1 MLFGGHNTREM
12 VLFALALLTS
22 CAFAQ
27 SPPGNTKVVLDKETF
42 RFFYNEMQQTADNVS
57 LTVDHLIPGRSAA
70 YPAAGI
76 ILCFVAPEAWHSA
89 VNDPPP
95 ITLVGASRQGE
106 PQAARPYSVRI
117 AVHRLVFP
125 KNEPELIYELAHELA
140 HVKMDAQ
147 YDNYL
152 VETFAVAVA
161 LRVLQELRPDPV
173 RKTYIDHYTQHLPQP
188 IRSAIDRRDW
198 KEAILYWQSEIPHQ
212 KLTPFGQWNFSFA
225 TLGALV
231 LEAYQQPVWA
241 NLLDAAAISDH
252 CLLSNGMTPR
262 IADAAEFKTCRP
274 TIQDM
279 IKLGPALKALGYPQ
293 LLPRVR

>member
-1 MLFGGHNTREM
+1 M

-27 SPPGNTKVVLDKETF
+27 SPPGNTKVVVDKETF
-42 RFFYNEMQQTADNVS
+42 RYFYNEMQQTADNVS
-57 LTVDHLIPGRSAA
+57 LTVDHLIPGQSAA
-70 YPAAGI
+70 YPAAG
-76 ILCFVAPEAWHSA
+76 ILCFVAPEAWHGA

-106 PQAARPYSVRI
+106 PLAAHPYSVRI
-117 AVHRLVFP
+117 ALDRSVLP
-125 KNEPELIYELAHELA
+125 KNQPELIYELAHELA
-140 HVKMDAQ
+140 HVKMDAR

-161 LRVLQELRPDPV
+161 LKVLQELRLDPV
-173 RKTYIDHYTQHLPQP
+173 RKTDIDHYPQHLPQP

-198 KEAILYWQSEIPHQ
+198 KEATLYWQSEIPNQ

-231 LEAYQQPVWA
+231 LEASQQPVWA

-252 CLLSNGMTPR
+252 CILSNGRAPR
-262 IADAAEFKTCRP
+262 MADAAEFKTCRP
-274 TIQDM
+274 TIQGM
-279 IKLGPALKALGYPQ
+279 IKLGPALKALGYPA
-293 LLPRVR
+293 LRPRVR